1 MIVVMALTAVPFGAL
16 DAVGFTQMA
25 VAAGGVEARLNSLRS
40 KYPNRYFWNHKVT
53 AYSNNADELMRNGN
67 ESFADSVTTSPCA
80 THNSVASVGQYD
92 CNYFD
97 GGVQCYG
104 FAGKVFY
111 DVFGQRKSQLTR
123 IYDNKYG
130 VQVGDYVRV
139 NNDRHSAV
147 VLSKSG
153 NSITVVE
160 CNLDGS
166 GPAYNCMIR
175 WDATYSID
183 SITYYCHA
191 TNYDSVNNS
200 GEIIPTYFTSVSS
213 SNITDDAAT
222 ITATINLTNI
232 SSTGFY
238 LGTTPVSMVKSYT
251 EIVNKNTNK
260 IWYDIKNECG
270 ITLRHATTYYY
281 KFYIV
286 VNSKEYQSETKSF
299 TTTGTHNSSKVA
311 VTKATFS
318 ADGKI
323 VKSCSVCGKQ
333 MSVTSI
339 PRAVSTVLS
348 SSRYTYNAKAI
359 TPSVTVKDRTGK
371 VLVKGTDY
379 NVTYAAGRTNP
390 GRYAVTVTFI
400 NNYSGSITRYFD
412 ILPGVTGKIAASQTT
427 NAVKLTWYKVPGATG
442 YRVFLYNTK
451 TKKYVAVATTTK
463 NTVTLTKLQPGTDY
477 TYAVKA
483 YSTVGGK
490 VYWSAG
496 YKTIATA
503 TKPNTPTLK
512 AVAGSK
518 RATLSW
524 TKQKGADGYVIYM
537 ATSKN
542 GKYTKIANVKGTV
555 SSFTKTGLTKGRTYY
570 FKAAAYSV
578 AGGKVIYSGWS
589 AVRYAKIK

>member
-1 MIVVMALTAVPFGAL
+1 MIAVMTLTAMPFGAL
-16 DAVGFTQMA
+16 ESIGFTQTA

-139 NNDRHSAV
+139 NNDGHSAV

-299 TTTGTHNSSKVA
+299 TTTGEHNSNKIA
-311 VTKATFS
+311 ITKATFTS
-318 ADGKI
+318 NGKI
-323 VKSCSVCGKQ
+323 VKSCSMCGKQ
-333 MSVTSI
+333 MSSAAFSKIGSI
-339 PRAVSTVLS
+339 TLS
-348 SSRYTYNAKAI
+348 ATRYPYDGKVK
-359 TPSVTVKDRTGK
+359 TPSVTVMTASGK
-371 VLVKGTDY
+371 VISPSNYT
-379 NVTYAAGRTNP
+379 VTYKNNKSVGTAS
-390 GRYAVTVTFI
+390 VTVTFK
-400 NNYSGSITRYFD
+400 GSYYTGSKTLKFS
-412 ILPGVTGKIAASQTT
+412 ILPGITGKIAASQTT
-427 NAVKLTWYKVPGATG
+427 NAIKLAWYQVPGATG
-442 YRVFLYNTK
+442 YRVYLYNTK
-451 TKKYVAVATTTK
+451 TKKYTTVTTTTK

-477 TYAVKA
+477 IYAVKA
-483 YSTVGGK
+483 YTIVGGK

-496 YKTIATA
+496 YKTITTA
-503 TKPNTPTLK
+503 TRPNTPSLK

-518 RATLSW
+518 KATLSW
-524 TKQKGADGYVIYM
+524 TKQTGADGYVIYM
-537 ATSKN
+537 ATGAN

-555 SSFTKTGLTKGRTYY
+555 GSFTKTGLTTGKTYY
-570 FKAAAYSV
+570 FKVAAYSV

-589 AVRYAKIK
+589 PVRYAKIK